1 MFDDLV
7 LSGKTKRTHKSWT
20 VLLSTVVQGLILG
33 VMILIPLIYTEAL
46 PKTLLSTFLV
56 APPPPPPPPPPAAAP
71 VKIIRPKIIPTQST
85 VAPRVIP
92 KNVEIVKD
100 EAPDLAGGVDG
111 GFGVAGGTG
120 NVLGGIL
127 GGPSGPAPP
136 KPAAPARIKVGGQV
150 QAAKMLRQTLPV
162 YPAIAKT
169 AHVAGTIILHAIIAK
184 DGTVQALEYVSGP
197 PLLMKAAMDAVR
209 EWRYTPTQ
217 LNGDPVEVDTTISVV
232 FSLGS

>member
-7 LSGKTKRTHKSWT
+7 LSGKTKKTHKSWT
-20 VLLSTVVQGLILG
+20 VLLSTIVQALILG

-46 PKTLLSTFLV
+46 PKTLLTTFLV

-71 VKIIRPKIIPTQST
+71 VKVIRPKIIPTQT
-85 VAPRVIP
+85 MTAPRVIP
-92 KNVEIVKD
+92 KNVAIVKD
-100 EAPDLAGGVDG
+100 EAPDLAGVDG

-120 NVLGGIL
+120 AGGVLGGIL
-127 GGPSGPAPP
+127 GSSGPAPP
-136 KPAAPARIKVGGQV
+136 KIAAPARIKVGGNV
-150 QAAKMLRQTLPV
+150 QQGKMLRQTAPV

-169 AHVAGTIILHAIIAK
+169 AHVSGTIILHAIIAK
-184 DGTVQALEYVSGP
+184 DGSIQELQYVSGP

-209 EWRYTPTQ
+209 DWRYTPTQ
-217 LNGDPVEVDTTISVV
+217 LNGEPVEIDTTISVV

>member
-20 VLLSTVVQGLILG
+20 VLLSTIVQALILG

-71 VKIIRPKIIPTQST
+71 VKIVRPKIIPTQST

-100 EAPDLAGGVDG
+100 EAPDLAGGVEG
-111 GFGVAGGTG
+111 GFGVAGGANG
-120 NVLGGIL
+120 VLGGIL

-169 AHVAGTIILHAIIAK
+169 AHVAGTIVLHAIIAK

-209 EWRYTPTQ
+209 DWRYTPTQ